1 MRKSLLAVALACA
14 FPAAFAQNG
23 VTLYGIVDVGIE
35 RLDAGNVDGTRLQS
49 GISQGSRWGIRG
61 AEDLGGGYRALF
73 TLESRFEI
81 DTGSVT
87 NNNSLYFCRPA
98 GSGITPTCPGVTL
111 VSPLPAPAVPAV
123 VGGLHT
129 LNDALLQATTTVNSA
144 GALFDR
150 QAWAGVVTPFGAV
163 LAGR

>member
-61 AEDLGGGYRALF
+61 SEDLGGGYRALF
-73 TLESRFEI
+73 TLESRFSIE
-81 DTGSVT
+81 TGSVT
-87 NNNSLYFCRPA
+87 NNDSLNWCRPVGA
-98 GSGITPTCPGVTL
+98 TTPATPVCPGVTN
-111 VSPLPAPAVPAV
+111 VTPLPPALQPAV
-123 VGGLHT
+123 V
-129 LNDALLQATTTVNSA
+129 
-144 GALFDR
+144 
-150 QAWAGVVTPFGAV
+150 
-163 LAGR
+163 